1 MTRRSAYRWLCGLTA
16 LLLAAVGAILLAAFF
31 AYHAPGGG
39 GAVARGLG
47 PRSAYLAALA
57 GGALLAWAGC
67 LLAGV
72 RRPEAARTVGTATA
86 FGLTAEAA
94 YRLVAW
100 VVGDYHELGAVLRIE
115 AGVLLLLALGFVWL
129 RPPRE
134 VP

>member
-1 MTRRSAYRWLCGLTA
+1 MTRLAAYRWLCGVSA
-16 LLLAAVGAILLAAFF
+16 LLLAVVGGILFASFF

-47 PRSAYLAALA
+47 PRSAYLAALG

-86 FGLTAEAA
+86 VGFTLEAL

-100 VVGDYHELGAVLRIE
+100 TVGDYHELGAVLRIE

-129 RPPRE
+129 RPPPEAR
-134 VP
+134 